1 MVTRS
6 LIVLGLALVVGRTA
20 VGAEPLHACTPAVN
34 GRQELARDMAIAW
47 LEKTIKGT
55 VPDSEVVP
63 IPGPGNSIILKGRA
77 SSAAAAQCVFALAKD
92 VRSVYRGEVVDAMV
106 VAAAPAVEPI
116 QIDLTILNVSPS
128 KLRKA
133 DPKLVDRWQQMCSSG
148 DDRIP
153 SAQII
158 FVSKNSAEVL
168 EAIEGLRKCGA
179 AKLLAEPR
187 IVTLNG
193 RPACFLSGG
202 QHAVYSQSADGEKL
216 VRFIPIG
223 TQLKLLPR
231 IVESG
236 KVFLE
241 VEAELSSPVAD
252 NVVETEDGPVAGR
265 RTRRVHFSSE
275 LESGELLGLRG
286 MKESQLECIEK
297 PVPVLS
303 ALPFGQLFTIKEYR
317 EDEEELVVLTKV
329 TRMEPA
335 RCGSA
340 AVKPPN
346 AN

>member
-1 MVTRS
+1 MIARS
-6 LIVLGLALVVGRTA
+6 LIAVCLTLVA
-20 VGAEPLHACTPAVN
+20 VHTVMGDERARAPAKN
-34 GRQELARDMAIAW
+34 SKQELARQMAIVW

-77 SSAAAAQCVFALAKD
+77 SSAAAAQCVLALAKD
-92 VRSVYRGEVVDAMV
+92 VRSVFRGEVVDAMV
-106 VAAAPAVEPI
+106 VAPAPAVEPI

-133 DPKLVDRWQQMCSSG
+133 DPKLVDRWQRACSPG
-148 DDRIP
+148 DDKTTP
-153 SAQII
+153 PGQFV
-158 FVSKNSAEVL
+158 FVSKKPAEAL
-168 EAIEGLRKCGA
+168 EVIEALRKCGA

-187 IVTLNG
+187 LITLNG
-193 RPACFLSGG
+193 RPACLLPGG
-202 QHAVYSQSADGEKL
+202 QQAVPSRSTDGGKS
-216 VRFIPIG
+216 VRFVPIG
-223 TQLKLLPR
+223 TQLKVLPR
-231 IVESG
+231 VVESG
-236 KVFLE
+236 KVFVE
-241 VEAELSSPVAD
+241 VEAEVSWLMAD

-286 MKESQLECIEK
+286 MKESQVECIEK

-303 ALPFGQLFTIKEYR
+303 ALPFGQLFTVKEYR
-317 EDEEELVVLTKV
+317 EDEEELIILATV

-335 RCGSA
+335 RCGRA